1 VLLGTYWE
9 GGVELAGQA
18 LCMKELDL
26 VPASMYGRVGPSRD
40 FDVAASIMAA
50 RPELAEVLITH
61 RFPLDAAADAFAT
74 ARDRAA
80 GAIKV
85 VLEP

>member
-1 VLLGTYWE
+1 VILR
-9 GGVELAGQA
+9 Q
-18 LCMKELDL
+18 
-26 VPASMYGRVGPSRD
+26 YGRVG
-40 FDVAASIMAA
+40 AA
-50 RPELAEVLITH
+50 RDVDAAAALLAAHPAIAETLITH
-61 RFPLDAAADAFAT
+61 RFPLAEAPAAFAT